1 MRFVC
6 NASAAEKYHFIF
18 IVNLNLILSEV
29 EYVDIY
35 SPLLTL
41 AKVKVY
47 VQLEERFVACC
58 VSFSFNNLG
67 NNSNLYNKV

>member
-1 MRFVC
+1 MSVMLLLLK
-6 NASAAEKYHFIF
+6 NTLLKI
-18 IVNLNLILSEV
+18 NLNLLLSEV

-47 VQLEERFVACC
+47 VQLEERFVACR
-58 VSFSFNNLG
+58 VSFSFNNLA
-67 NNSNLYNKV
+67 NNSKLYNKV